1 MKTSNEKK
9 LQLKILVNSEYTHTR
24 INKQLVKEKWIKME
38 PIDRSFEIFNIDET
52 KNGEVTKFALL
63 KLEINRHIEKIYT
76 AVMLR

>member
-38 PIDRSFEIFNIDET
+38 PIDRSFEIFNTDET
-52 KNGEVTKFALL
+52 KNGEVTKFTLL
-63 KLEINRHIEKIYT
+63 KLEINRHIEKINT

>member
-24 INKQLVKEKWIKME
+24 INKQLVKEKWIKMK
-38 PIDRSFEIFNIDET
+38 PIDRLFEIFNIDET

>member
-24 INKQLVKEKWIKME
+24 INKQLVKEKWIKMK

>member
-38 PIDRSFEIFNIDET
+38 PIDRSFEIFNTDET
-52 KNGEVTKFALL
+52 KNGEVTKFTLL
-63 KLEINRHIEKIYT
+63 KLEINRHIEKINT
-76 AVMLR
+76 VVML

>member
-38 PIDRSFEIFNIDET
+38 PIDRSFEIFNTDET
-52 KNGEVTKFALL
+52 KNGEVTKFTLL
-63 KLEINRHIEKIYT
+63 KLEINRHIEKINT
-76 AVMLR
+76 VVMLR